1 MKNDG
6 NIAIPANL
14 LDTLKN
20 LQDSIFNHFYLF
32 QQGDGGENV
41 KTNENGVL

>member
-20 LQDSIFNHFYLF
+20 LQDSIFNHFDLF
-32 QQGDGGENV
+32 QQ
-41 KTNENGVL
+41 VLNSMGWLFFDF